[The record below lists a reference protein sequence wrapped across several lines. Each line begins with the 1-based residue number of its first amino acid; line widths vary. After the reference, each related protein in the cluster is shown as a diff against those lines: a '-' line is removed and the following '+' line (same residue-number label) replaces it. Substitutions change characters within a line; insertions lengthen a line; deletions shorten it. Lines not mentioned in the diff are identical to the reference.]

1 MKAYFKENSSFGTK
15 DIEQFYRGLEPEVK
29 STTVNWRVYALAQS
43 GILSRIGRGKFVL
56 GKGMIFI
63 PDVSPKIKTLSRN
76 LQKQFPYLQI
86 CIWNTSVLNELML
99 HQPGRF
105 YTLIEVD
112 KETTQSVFYFLKET
126 KKNIFLEP
134 DAEILSLYASAEK
147 ETIIINSLVSEAPV
161 QTLQGVMTPTI
172 EKLLVD
178 IFCDDVLFAPQ
189 QGSEMATIFKEAF
202 EKYTINENKML
213 RYADRRG
220 KKEAF
225 GNYLNRVSKFRQQ
238 RH

>member
-1 MKAYFKENSSFGTK
+1 M
-15 DIEQFYRGLEPEVK
+15 
-29 STTVNWRVYALAQS
+29 
-43 GILSRIGRGKFVL
+43 
-56 GKGMIFI
+56 
-63 PDVSPKIKTLSRN
+63 
-76 LQKQFPYLQI
+76 QKQFPYLQI

-112 KETTQSVFYFLKET
+112 KETTQSVFHFLKET

-134 DAEILSLYASAEK
+134 DAKILSLYASAEK

-161 QTLQGVMTPTI
+161 QIIQGVVTATI

-178 IFCDDVLFAPQ
+178 IFCDDVLFAAQ
-189 QGSEMATIFKEAF
+189 QGSEMETIFKEAF

-213 RYADRRG
+213 RYADRRR

-225 GNYLNRVSKFRQQ
+225 STYLNRVSKFRQQ
-238 RH
+238 TM

>member
-1 MKAYFKENSSFGTK
+1 MKGYFKENSSFGTK

-29 STTVNWRVYALAQS
+29 STTVNWRVYALVQS

-56 GKGMIFI
+56 GKGRIFI
-63 PDVSPKIKTLSRN
+63 PEVSPKIKTLSRD

-161 QTLQGVMTPTI
+161 QTLQRVMTPTI

-189 QGSEMATIFKEAF
+189 QGSEMATIFREAF